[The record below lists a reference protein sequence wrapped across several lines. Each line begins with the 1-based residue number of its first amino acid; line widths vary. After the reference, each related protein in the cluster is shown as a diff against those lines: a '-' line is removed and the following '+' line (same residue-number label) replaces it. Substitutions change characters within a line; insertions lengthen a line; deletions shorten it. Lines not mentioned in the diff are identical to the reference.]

1 MKKLI
6 FGFAL
11 MAMGSV
17 ALAQTTIC
25 NGGGTPA
32 ANVTGS
38 VDGSL
43 FVRAT
48 FAPTCGANTVM
59 AYQQNV
65 DRLWASA
72 ASTKG
77 KNIFGA
83 STNGGSV
90 NVTGACHADGKT
102 CGSPSDVDGLVKGT
116 NGLAK
121 AALLGN
127 TN

>member
-1 MKKLI
+1 MKKLA

-11 MAMGSV
+11 AAMSSV

-25 NGGGTPA
+25 LATGAPA
-32 ANVTGS
+32 ANV
-38 VDGSL
+38 DGAPDGNT

-59 AYQQNV
+59 VYQQ
-65 DRLWASA
+65 DTGKLWAASA
-72 ASTKG
+72 SSKG
-77 KNIFGA
+77 QSFFGA

-90 NVTGACHADGKT
+90 GNIGPCNAGKT
-102 CGSPSDVDGLVKGT
+102 CGVPATVAS
-116 NGLAK
+116 NLAGNAALGK
-121 AALLGN
+121 AATLGN